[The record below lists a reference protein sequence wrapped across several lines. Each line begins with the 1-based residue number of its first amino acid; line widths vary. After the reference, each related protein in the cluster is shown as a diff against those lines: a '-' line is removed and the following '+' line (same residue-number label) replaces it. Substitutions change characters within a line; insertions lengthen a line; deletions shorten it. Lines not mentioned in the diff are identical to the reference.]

1 MVAIQTLLRKSE
13 VPAGTSIIMLTQ
25 TLSRAIF
32 VSVGQSMLQN
42 KLVKNLKAAFPNDG
56 IDLSKLA
63 SVGATQVR
71 SLVPPDDL
79 HTVLVAY
86 NSALTK
92 VYTVSLCMSALT
104 IIGSVLIEWKSVK
117 KVKEVKEGQS

>member
-1 MVAIQTLLRKSE
+1 M
-13 VPAGTSIIMLTQ
+13 
-25 TLSRAIF
+25 AIF
-32 VSVGQSMLQN
+32 VSVGQSVLQN
-42 KLVKNLKAAFPNDG
+42 ELVKNLEAAFPNGG

-71 SLVPPDDL
+71 SLVPPKDL

-92 VYTVSLCMSALT
+92 VYIVALCMLALT
-104 IIGSVLIEWKSVK
+104 IIGGVLIEWKSVK
-117 KVKEVKEGQS
+117 KVKEVKEG